1 MVCAQK
7 EPLEQQLSRLE
18 TLIGRARGAA
28 DMAAAAKAKRL
39 RLLRNEA
46 TRIRRRLSQ
55 RAGRGATAAVT
66 RSASPAKT
74 INAVVA
80 AATANANA
88 NATTTSIQKSPA
100 KTASLQ
106 KSPVKTAPPADAGH
120 NKQVPTVRLIS
131 HQV

>member
-88 NATTTSIQKSPA
+88 TTTSIQKSPA